1 MTKTYLDELNDVQE
15 RAVRHGDGPLLVL
28 AGAGS
33 GKTRVLTRRVAY
45 LIEERGVNP
54 RRILAVTF
62 TNKAAEEMKRRI
74 TAMLSRDVTL
84 AWMGTFHSI
93 CARLLRIEADW
104 GWWTR
109 DFTIYDMTDQ
119 VDLVKICM
127 GRLGI
132 STTTFAP
139 KAILNEISHAK
150 DVLLTAQDYAGR
162 AGGHFE
168 ETAARVYAEYEKGL
182 RENNALDF
190 DDLIKET
197 VQLLRRESELGRA
210 YAERFLHV
218 LVDEYQD
225 TSHAQYALVNLLSST
240 HRNICVVGDDDQS
253 IYGWRGADITNI
265 LDFEK
270 DHPDATTL
278 RLEQNYR
285 STGRILAAAHDVVSN
300 NERRKEKRLWTDRE
314 DGPPV
319 RFTRVSNEYQE
330 ADEIRD
336 LVLTLTS
343 GQGRR
348 PRDFAVLYRT
358 HAQSRV
364 IEDSLRRAGI
374 AYDIVGGVRFYERS
388 EVKDVLAYLKVLANP
403 ADSVSLRR
411 IINVPP
417 RKIGEKTIERVEAFA
432 LDRGISLSEALG
444 AAADVEGLATA
455 ARSAL
460 AGLHGMFTR
469 LRLRSETTPV
479 SELLDE
485 VLDDS
490 GYVAW
495 LDRRRSEDTAQRLA
509 NVEELV
515 SAANEFVE
523 MSGEESL
530 GAFLEQ
536 VSLVADIDRWEG
548 EANTVSLMTLHN
560 AKGLEFPVVLI
571 PGLEEGLL
579 PHESAFDDDEEL
591 EEERRLCYVGMT
603 RAQDELHLFSADT
616 RRRGGTT
623 NLRSPSRF
631 IQEIDESHL
640 ETVSAAADPGWAAR
654 AGGGYGMRGRSGAS
668 RRGGVDGRASA
679 GRASAGRASA
689 GRASGGRASGGR
701 SGERTT
707 GGGGRTRDGG
717 HVFPDYEGQ
726 SQEFAELRPG
736 TRVRH
741 PSWGVGVIV
750 GIAGYGG
757 DTVVTVRFDEAG
769 GVEKRIMVRYGKLE
783 PVS

>member
-1 MTKTYLDELNDVQE
+1 MTKTTTYLDNLNPVQE

-33 GKTRVLTRRVAY
+33 GKTRVLTRRIAY
-45 LIEERGVNP
+45 LIEEQGVSP

-62 TNKAAEEMKRRI
+62 TNKAAGEMKRRI
-74 TAMLSRDVTL
+74 VEMLSRDVAL
-84 AWMGTFHSI
+84 NWVGTFHSM

-119 VDLVKICM
+119 LDLVKNCM

-132 STTTFAP
+132 STTTFTP
-139 KAILNEISHAK
+139 KSFLNEISRAK
-150 DVLLTAQDYAGR
+150 DVLLTAEDYASR
-162 AGGHFE
+162 AGNRFE
-168 ETAARVYAEYEKGL
+168 QTAARVYAEYEKGL
-182 RENNALDF
+182 RENNAFDF
-190 DDLIKET
+190 DDLIKEV
-197 VQLLRRESELGRA
+197 VQLLRREPELGRS

-225 TSHAQYALVNLLSST
+225 TSHAQYALVNLLSCV

-270 DHPDATTL
+270 DHPDAITL

-285 STGRILAAAHDVVSN
+285 STARILAAAHDVVSN
-300 NERRKEKRLWTDRE
+300 NERRKEKELWTERE
-314 DGPPV
+314 DGAPV

-336 LVLTLTS
+336 LVLTLVNKR
-343 GQGRR
+343 GRK

-388 EVKDVLAYLKVLANP
+388 EVKDVLAYLKVIVNP

-411 IINVPP
+411 IVNVPP
-417 RKIGEKTIERVEAFA
+417 RKIGEKTIARLEAFA
-432 LDRGISLSEALG
+432 LDRGVSLYDALAMATEVDGIGPSARTALG
-444 AAADVEGLATA
+444 EL
-455 ARSAL
+455 R
-460 AGLHGMFTR
+460 GMFDR
-469 LRLRSETTPV
+469 LRGSVETTPV
-479 SELLDE
+479 NELLDE
-485 VLDDS
+485 VLDGS

-495 LDRRRSEDTAQRLA
+495 LDGRRTEDTAQRLA

-515 SAANEFVE
+515 SASSEFVE

-530 GAFLEQ
+530 SAFLEQ

-560 AKGLEFPVVLI
+560 AKGLEFPVVFI

-579 PHESAFDDDEEL
+579 PHESSFEDDEEL

-603 RAQDELHLFSADT
+603 RAQDQLHLFAADT

-623 NLRSPSRF
+623 NLRMPSRF
-631 IQEIDESHL
+631 VGEIDASHIEL
-640 ETVSAAADPGWAAR
+640 VSSAVEPRWAAR
-654 AGGGYGMRGRSGAS
+654 PGGGYGTRGRGRAGRGAGTPGRAAADRGAGAAGRSGTGS
-668 RRGGVDGRASA
+668 SA
-679 GRASAGRASA
+679 GGTSGRGPGRGRGAG
-689 GRASGGRASGGR
+689 
-701 SGERTT
+701 
-707 GGGGRTRDGG
+707 D
-717 HVFPDYEGQ
+717 VFPDYENQ
-726 SQEFAELRPG
+726 SQETTSLGPG

-741 PSWGVGVIV
+741 PSWGEGVVVGV
-750 GIAGYGG
+750 AGYGG
-757 DTVVTVRFDEAG
+757 DMVVTVRFDEAG
-769 GVEKRIMVRYGKLE
+769 GVEKRIMLRYGKLE
-783 PVS
+783 PVT

>member
-1 MTKTYLDELNDVQE
+1 VTKKTTYLENLNSVQE

-33 GKTRVLTRRVAY
+33 GKTRVLTRRIAY
-45 LIEERGVNP
+45 LIEEKDISP

-62 TNKAAEEMKRRI
+62 TNKAAGEMKKRI
-74 TAMLSRDVTL
+74 TEMLSREVAL
-84 AWMGTFHSI
+84 PWVGTFHSM

-119 VDLVKICM
+119 VDLIKNCM

-132 STTTFAP
+132 STTTFTP
-139 KAILNEISHAK
+139 KSFLGEISRAK
-150 DVLLTAQDYAGR
+150 DILLTAEDYASR
-162 AGGHFE
+162 AGNHYE
-168 ETAARVYAEYEKGL
+168 QTAARVYAEYEKGL
-182 RENNALDF
+182 RENNAFDF
-190 DDLIKET
+190 DDLIKEV
-197 VQLLRRESELGRA
+197 VQLLRREPELGRS
-210 YAERFLHV
+210 YAERFLYV

-225 TSHAQYALVNLLSST
+225 TSHAQYALVNLLSSV

-265 LDFEK
+265 LDFES
-270 DHPDATTL
+270 DHPDAVTL

-285 STGRILAAAHDVVSN
+285 STAGILAAAHDVVSN
-300 NERRKEKRLWTDRE
+300 NERRKEKELWTERE
-314 DGPPV
+314 EGAPV

-336 LVLTLTS
+336 LVLTLVS
-343 GQGRR
+343 KRGLQ
-348 PRDFAVLYRT
+348 PREFAILYRT

-374 AYDIVGGVRFYERS
+374 AYDIIGGVRFYERS
-388 EVKDVLAYLKVLANP
+388 EVKDVLAYLKVIINP
-403 ADSVSLRR
+403 ADAVSLRR
-411 IINVPP
+411 IVNVPP
-417 RKIGEKTIERVEAFA
+417 RKIGDKTIERLEAFA
-432 LDRGISLSEALG
+432 LDRGVPLYEALG
-444 AAADVEGLATA
+444 MAGEIVGVGPA
-455 ARSAL
+455 ARTAL
-460 AGLHGMFTR
+460 GELRGMFDR
-469 LRLRSETTPV
+469 LRRKVETTPV
-479 SELLDE
+479 NVLLDE
-485 VLDDS
+485 VLDGS

-495 LDRRRSEDTAQRLA
+495 LDGRRTEDTAQRLA

-515 SAANEFVE
+515 SASSEFVE

-560 AKGLEFPVVLI
+560 AKGLEFPIVLI
-571 PGLEEGLL
+571 PGMEDGLL
-579 PHESAFDDDEEL
+579 PHESSFEDDEEM

-603 RAQDELHLFSADT
+603 RAMNQLHLFSADT
-616 RRRGGTT
+616 RRRGGAT

-631 IQEIDESHL
+631 IYEIDEAHL
-640 ETVSAAADPGWAAR
+640 ETVSTAVEQKWASRPGGA
-654 AGGGYGMRGRSGAS
+654 YGMRGRGGAGGRGS
-668 RRGGVDGRASA
+668 VGRGAGRGAGARGDAGRRGGSPGYRTDGASH
-679 GRASAGRASA
+679 G
-689 GRASGGRASGGR
+689 
-701 SGERTT
+701 
-707 GGGGRTRDGG
+707 
-717 HVFPDYEGQ
+717 VFPDYENQ
-726 SQEFAELRPG
+726 SQEAVNLAPG
-736 TRVRH
+736 ARVQH
-741 PSWGVGVIV
+741 PSWGEGVVV

-769 GVEKRIMVRYGKLE
+769 GVEKRIMLRYGKLA
-783 PVS
+783 PVI